1 MRRDLDLSH
10 GFARSMETM
19 AAARNRRSYNG
30 VYFLFMAVKVCQLTG
45 EKLMI
50 P

>member
-1 MRRDLDLSH
+1 MRRDLDLSQ
-10 GFARSMETM
+10 GFAKSMERMT
-19 AAARNRRSYNG
+19 ADRNRRSYNR
-30 VYFLFMAVKVCQLTG
+30 VHSLFSTVKLRQLIG